1 MYFASLKRKFV
12 LHGASRAPRPFED
25 RGLALRLAPFV
36 GLTLITLA
44 VVTFAYDGM
53 TPEVLASFDVL
64 VAIVAAAFLLPWS
77 HLPAGLQAV
86 PILAF
91 YLIAALVRDAT
102 GGSESVFTA
111 IILLPVVWFALYG
124 RISQVLLAMVGC
136 FAAIGLPVLIEGGA
150 KYPANE
156 LVRAAMDAVMT
167 GALGVTGVYL
177 MSRIREREELARSIL
192 DSVHEA
198 FISID
203 DEGRIV
209 EWSSQA
215 ERHFGW
221 ARADAIGRSLAETI
235 IPEGDIEHYAALQR
249 LLAGDGRLL
258 GRRLEITA
266 THRNGIRFPVEIT
279 FHGIRT
285 SEGHRYNAFVQDISE
300 RRRSEEALNQA
311 NQRFRSA
318 FDDAAI
324 GMVIVSPEGRFLRVN
339 RALVELLGDSEDEL
353 IGLGVPDITHPDDL
367 AEGMQAVEEMVENLR
382 DRYQAEKRYLHADG
396 HVIWADISATVVRD
410 GENRP
415 LYLLAQ
421 IQDISERK
429 ETEAR
434 LSHRASHDE
443 LTGLPNRGVL
453 EDRMVLSFN
462 RQRRERKPIAALYL
476 DLDGFKRV
484 NDTHGHDAG
493 DFLLIA
499 IAKRLTALV
508 RPTDVVSRLG
518 GDEFVILCEAMDE
531 TGATRLAK
539 RIVEVVPKP
548 IDVDGGSLSVT
559 PSIGIAMSRDPGIRP
574 SELLADADMAM
585 YFAKEQAE
593 SGYAFFEDGLRNGTR
608 GRLAL
613 DSGLDS

>member
-1 MYFASLKRKFV
+1 MIG
-12 LHGASRAPRPFED
+12 H
-25 RGLALRLAPFV
+25 AL
-36 GLTLITLA
+36 
-44 VVTFAYDGM
+44 
-53 TPEVLASFDVL
+53 
-64 VAIVAAAFLLPWS
+64 
-77 HLPAGLQAV
+77 
-86 PILAF
+86 
-91 YLIAALVRDAT
+91 
-102 GGSESVFTA
+102 
-111 IILLPVVWFALYG
+111 
-124 RISQVLLAMVGC
+124 
-136 FAAIGLPVLIEGGA
+136 
-150 KYPANE
+150 
-156 LVRAAMDAVMT
+156 
-167 GALGVTGVYL
+167 
-177 MSRIREREELARSIL
+177 
-192 DSVHEA
+192 
-198 FISID
+198 
-203 DEGRIV
+203 
-209 EWSSQA
+209 A
-215 ERHFGW
+215 ER
-221 ARADAIGRSLAETI
+221 I
-235 IPEGDIEHYAALQR
+235 IPEGDLEHYEPALER
-249 LLAGDGRLL
+249 LLAGDGRML

-279 FHGIRT
+279 FNGIRT

-339 RALVELLGDSEDEL
+339 RALVELLGHSEDEL

-367 AEGMQAVEEMVENLR
+367 EEGMQAVEEMVENLR
-382 DRYQAEKRYLHADG
+382 DRYQAENRCLHADG
-396 HVIWADISATVVRD
+396 RVIWADLSVTVVRD
-410 GENRP
+410 GESRA

-421 IQDISERK
+421 IQDISQRK

-443 LTGLPNRGVL
+443 LTGLPNRRVL

-462 RQRRERKPIAALYL
+462 RQRRERRPITVLYL

-531 TGATRLAK
+531 KGATRLAK

-548 IDVDGGSLSVT
+548 IDVDGSSLSVT
-559 PSIGIAMSRDPGIRP
+559 PSIGIALSRDPGIRP
-574 SELLADADMAM
+574 TELLADADMAM

-593 SGYAFFEDGLRNGTR
+593 SGYAFFEDSLRSGTR

-613 DSGLDS
+613 DSELDG